1 MTGFEYE
8 SLYLQAGLKGL
19 EDYLLSD
26 QLFYTLRLAAP
37 PGQPAY
43 PALTL
48 GGVLLF
54 GARAS
59 ARANQPQRQAILQK
73 ITFQLDAQR
82 QRWRV
87 AWERKA
93 AWEFG
98 SRLNQWSQYL
108 NEVRREPEKA
118 AAYYAYE
125 VRLRLM
131 LALLRPEFHQLDPQQ
146 SQLLDETDAWLRFLF
161 QKSDFI
167 WENELIPAFP
177 EDKFWYLWGRLKE

>member
-19 EDYLLSD
+19 EDYLLAD
-26 QLFYTLRLAAP
+26 QLFYTLRLTAP

-48 GGVLLF
+48 GGLLLF
-54 GARAS
+54 EARAS
-59 ARANQPQRQAILQK
+59 ARADHPQRQAALQK
-73 ITFQLDAQR
+73 ITFQMEAHR

-87 AWERKA
+87 AWEHKA

-98 SRLNQWSQYL
+98 SRLKQWSQYL

-118 AAYYAYE
+118 AVYYAYE

-131 LALLRPEFHQLDPQQ
+131 LDLLLSEFPYLDPQQ
-146 SQLLDETDAWLRFLF
+146 SQLFAETDAWLRFLF
-161 QKSDFI
+161 QKGDFI
-167 WENELIPAFP
+167 WEPELIPGFP
-177 EDKFWYLWGRLKE
+177 EENFWYLWGRVKE